1 VTTYLYGDR
10 GSTQAIAA
18 WKVAEATGLAIDQAI
33 LPRPA
38 RTPAR
43 LRLHDNLSTGDILVV
58 NELGALGESYEEI
71 VDTARELMRRKVLLR
86 SLEDNLLFDGLA
98 ETSPEQASRDA
109 LIAYVAATTMD
120 RKAARR
126 AAQTRAALLVEN
138 PSEQWEERAGGLQFR
153 VIAGQIA
160 AFAAIVYILGLVAP
174 GSHRREIPNVAS
186 ETFQARQN
194 RALLLPPAEDE
205 KEDARHLMARPAPYA
220 YATAA
225 PSQNALGLS
234 AQQQRLAYETVVN
247 WRSARVRSRALD
259 AGTGATVTR
268 RSPLA
273 TFPHGL
279 VAQAPSLRNY
289 RFFVHDKRVV
299 IVDPG
304 TRQVVAVLK
313 E

>member
-10 GSTQAIAA
+10 GSTQAVAA
-18 WKVAEATGLAIDQAI
+18 WKEAEATGLAIDQAI

-43 LRLHDNLSTGDILVV
+43 LRLHDNLSSGDILVV
-58 NELGALGESYEEI
+58 NELGTLGDSYEEI
-71 VDTARELMRRKVLLR
+71 VDTARELMRRRVLLR

-98 ETSPEQASRDA
+98 ETSAEQASRDA

-138 PSEQWEERAGGLQFR
+138 PSEKWEERAGHLQFR

-160 AFAAIVYILGLVAP
+160 AIAAIVYLFGLIAP
-174 GSHRREIPNVAS
+174 GSHRREIPDVAS

-194 RALLLPPAEDE
+194 RALILAPAKDE
-205 KEDARHLMARPAPYA
+205 TGDARHLVAHPAPYA
-220 YATAA
+220 AATTA
-225 PSQNALGLS
+225 PSQNAIGLS
-234 AQQQRLAYETVVN
+234 AQQRRLVYETVVN
-247 WRSARVRSRALD
+247 WRSARVKSRAFD
-259 AGTGATVTR
+259 AGIGATVPR
-268 RSPLA
+268 RARLA
-273 TFPHGL
+273 AFPHGL
-279 VAQAPSLRNY
+279 VAQAQSLRDY
-289 RFFVHDKRVV
+289 RFVVHEKRVV

-304 TRQVVAVLK
+304 TRQVVAALN